1 MSYLEFKT
9 PSYTHVDNIISAVNK
24 EKSNPKTPQHIYRS
38 WERCIKDYNISP
50 DYAFTPY
57 ILEQN
62 DLIEYQDAF
71 NTWNELAQNSLDNLF
86 SIISD
91 TGYTL
96 LLTDK
101 NGIALD
107 TRYRMEDKEFLKQH
121 GLFTGAKWSESVAG
135 TNGIGTCIA
144 EEKSMVVE
152 KSDHFFPIMTGMTCV
167 VSPIFDS
174 AGDLVAALNASVLRP
189 STRGQNSLVEKLV
202 QQYSKQIEMLY
213 FMDNHKKQWLL
224 RFSKSMNTTTDNFA
238 TGILAIN
245 EDGVITSAN
254 KNAYRH
260 LCKNNNF
267 KLKNCFFNEVFDI
280 SFSALLDNIVKKS
293 AVQRTLVATDNN
305 EQFFF
310 KLSPPLNNSY
320 HSGQQSRPTNDAVT
334 TVKKNKNGKT
344 KSHPDLDTLIG
355 EDTSLK
361 IISENVRKVINTDL
375 HILITGESGTG
386 KEAWA
391 RAIHNESLRKDKPFI
406 AINCGAIPESL
417 IESEL
422 FGYSTGTFTGA
433 LKQGMKG
440 KILQANGGTLF
451 LDEIGDMPLHLQTRL
466 LRVLSEH
473 EVVPL
478 GKTSPIHLDIQL
490 LSATN
495 KDISTMIK
503 DESFRS
509 DLYYRLNGTTI
520 SLPTLRDRSDKALL
534 IENMFNKHTSPN
546 EKALSDEAMNY
557 LLNYSWPGN
566 IRQLI
571 NVVKY
576 SIAISS
582 KDAIH
587 LSDLPNDVLT
597 DISNEMEKTTNN
609 SSSETIKSEQEL
621 LLGMLKKHKWN
632 ITKVSSEMNICRAT
646 VYRKMRKFNFIPP
659 NER

>member
-1 MSYLEFKT
+1 MTHLEFKT
-9 PSYTHVDNIISAVNK
+9 PSFAHIDNIMNVVSN
-24 EKSNPKTPQHIYRS
+24 EKSSKNTPQHIFRS
-38 WERCIKDYNISP
+38 WHRCINEYNISP
-50 DYAFTPY
+50 DYAFTPH
-57 ILEQN
+57 IIEQH

-71 NTWNELAQNSLDNLF
+71 SSWNELAQNSLDNLF

-91 TGYTL
+91 IGYTL

-107 TRYRMEDKEFLKQH
+107 CRYRMEDKDFLKQH
-121 GLFTGAKWSESVAG
+121 GLYTGANWSETVAG

-144 EEKSMVVE
+144 EEKEMVVDKAE
-152 KSDHFFPIMTGMTCV
+152 HFFPIMTGMTCV

-174 AGDLVAALNASVLRP
+174 VGQLVASLNASVLRP
-189 STRGQNSLVEKLV
+189 STKGQNHLVAKLV
-202 QQYSKQIEMLY
+202 QQYSKQIGMLY
-213 FMDNHKKQWLL
+213 FMDNHKKHWLL
-224 RFSKSMNTTTDNFA
+224 RFSKSMNTTTDNFT

-245 EDGVITSAN
+245 EDGIITAAN
-254 KNAYRH
+254 KNAYQH
-260 LCKNNNF
+260 LCKNKNL
-267 KLKNCFFNEVFDI
+267 KLSNCLFNDIFDV
-280 SFSALLDNIVKKS
+280 SFSTLLDSIVKKS
-293 AVQRTLVATDNN
+293 PVNRTLVANDNG

-310 KLSPPLNNSY
+310 KLSPPLTGNNHRYSQN
-320 HSGQQSRPTNDAVT
+320 SERVETNVKRQSNPKA
-334 TVKKNKNGKT
+334 
-344 KSHPDLDTLIG
+344 KSHPELDTLIG
-355 EDTSLK
+355 EDSSLIK
-361 IISENVRKVINTDL
+361 VAENVRKVIGTDL

-391 RAIHNESLRKDKPFI
+391 RAIHNDSPRSKTPFI

-422 FGYSTGTFTGA
+422 FGYTTGTFTGA

-495 KDISTMIK
+495 KDISAMIE
-503 DESFRS
+503 DNSFRS

-520 SLPTLRDRSDKALL
+520 NLPTLRDRTDKELL
-534 IENMFNKHTSPN
+534 IFNVFNDLSTSN
-546 EKALSDEAMNY
+546 TNDITDEAMNFLMKY
-557 LLNYSWPGN
+557 FWPGN

-571 NVVKY
+571 NVAKY

-582 KDAIH
+582 GEAIKIEH
-587 LSDLPNDVLT
+587 FPNDILT
-597 DISNEMEKTTNN
+597 DKSNTIEQNTKNCTNEN
-609 SSSETIKSEQEL
+609 AQTEQERL
-621 LLGMLKKHKWN
+621 FSMLKKHKWN
-632 ITKVSSEMNICRAT
+632 ITRVSTELNICRAT
-646 VYRKMRKFNFIPP
+646 VYRKMRKYNFIPP
-659 NER
+659 NEL